1 MRGVHPLLPR
11 SLEVPIAT
19 DIRVEAERLSSAA
32 GDAKLG
38 LRLMGG
44 LAVWLVS
51 PSVRVPPF
59 ARDYVDLDFAVR
71 KRDSRAV
78 MPFLQE
84 QGYLPERLFNSIH
97 GAQRLNFSHPEGL
110 WTIDVVVDELRM
122 SHLIDLRGRLE
133 PGRPT
138 IDLADLL
145 LTKLQVWE
153 INAKDLGDITCL
165 LADRQLSEAGA
176 GDAEAIDVSRILG
189 LTGVDWGLCHTL
201 ERNLRDVA
209 AYARE
214 RRPTEAR
221 FDPVA
226 QAESLLAA
234 IAAGRKSLAWRARAR
249 IGERMR
255 WYERPEEVRH

>member
-1 MRGVHPLLPR
+1 M
-11 SLEVPIAT
+11 PIAT
-19 DIRVEAERLSSAA
+19 DIRAEAERLSAA
-32 GDAKLG
+32 AAAANLG

-44 LAVWLVS
+44 LAIWLVS

-59 ARDYVDLDFAVR
+59 ARSYDDLDFAVR
-71 KRDSRAV
+71 KRDGRAV
-78 MPFLQE
+78 TPFLEQ

-97 GAQRLNFSHPEGL
+97 GAQRMNFGHPDGL

-133 PGRPT
+133 PGLPT

-153 INAKDLGDITCL
+153 INAQDLGDITCL
-165 LADRQLSEAGA
+165 LADRPLA
-176 GDAEAIDVSRILG
+176 DAADPEAIDTSRILV
-189 LTGVDWGLCHTL
+189 LTGADWGICHTL

-214 RRPTEAR
+214 RKPAEAR

-226 QAESLLAA
+226 QAETLLTA
-234 IAAGRKSLAWRARAR
+234 IAAGRKSLGWRVRARV
-249 IGERMR
+249 GERVR
-255 WYERPEEVRH
+255 WYETPEEIRH